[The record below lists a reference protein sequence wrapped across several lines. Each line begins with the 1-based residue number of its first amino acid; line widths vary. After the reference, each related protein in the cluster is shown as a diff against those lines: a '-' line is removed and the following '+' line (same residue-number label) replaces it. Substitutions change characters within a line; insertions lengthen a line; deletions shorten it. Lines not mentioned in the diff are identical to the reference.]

1 MPFLLFNTLIKQFFF
16 YLWCL
21 IKFSESMS
29 QIKLINIVG
38 ARPQII
44 KASAI
49 SRAIRN
55 YYSNQIT
62 EIIVHTGQHYDKEM
76 SEVFFDE
83 LEIHKPHYN
92 LGVGSAGHGKQTS
105 LMITGIE
112 EILVKEKPD
121 CVLLYGDTNS
131 TLAGAL
137 AAAKLHFPVIHI
149 EAGLRSF
156 NKTMPEELNRIMS
169 DHSSTLLFAPTNA
182 AFKNLM
188 NEGFKPENSPPYTIS
203 NPKIYLTGDIM
214 YDNTLFFAGL
224 AEKKKKGFLE
234 KLSLKR
240 DNYVLVT
247 IHRDTNTD
255 DIDRLRE
262 ILIALKS
269 LAEENDIVLVMP
281 FHPRTIVSLKNRL
294 EKLYDELIHCSYL
307 KIIPPVSFLEMILLE
322 KSCRMIVTDSGGVQ
336 KESHFF
342 KKPCIILR
350 NETEWIELVN
360 NGTSKLV
367 GADQVLI
374 RHEFLSFMNSHSVL
388 EYPGFYGDGKAAE
401 FILSEI
407 LLMFEKEQHL

>member
-1 MPFLLFNTLIKQFFF
+1 MP
-16 YLWCL
+16 
-21 IKFSESMS
+21 
-29 QIKLINIVG
+29 QIKLLNIVG

-49 SRAIRN
+49 SRAIQK
-55 YYSNQIT
+55 YFSKEIT
-62 EIIVHTGQHYDKEM
+62 EILVHTGQHYDKEL

-83 LEIHKPHYN
+83 LEIHKPDYN
-92 LGVGSAGHGKQTS
+92 LGVGSAGHGRQTS

-112 EILVKEKPD
+112 EVLLKENPD

-137 AAAKLHFPVIHI
+137 AASKLHFPVIHI

-156 NKTMPEELNRIMS
+156 NKSMPEELNRIMS

-188 NEGFKPENSPPYTIS
+188 SEGFRPENSPPYTID

-224 AEKKKKGFLE
+224 AEKKKASFL
-234 KLSLKR
+234 KQLSLDR

-255 DIDRLRE
+255 DIARLE
-262 ILIALKS
+262 QILVTLKT
-269 LAEENDIVLVMP
+269 LAEHEDITLVMP
-281 FHPRTIVSLKNRL
+281 LHPRTVISLKTRL
-294 EKLYDELIHCSYL
+294 ESLYIELCQSKFV

-322 KSCRMIVTDSGGVQ
+322 KNCRMVVTDSGGVQ
-336 KESHFF
+336 KESHFY
-342 KKPCIILR
+342 KKPCIVLR
-350 NETEWIELVN
+350 KETEWIELTN
-360 NGTSKLV
+360 NGTAKLV
-367 GADQVLI
+367 DADPARI
-374 RHEFLSFMNSHSVL
+374 KFEFKYFLESNNGL
-388 EYPGFYGDGKAAE
+388 EYPGFYGDGKTAE
-401 FILSEI
+401 FILKEI
-407 LLMFEKEQHL
+407 LMMFEK

>member
-1 MPFLLFNTLIKQFFF
+1 MP
-16 YLWCL
+16 
-21 IKFSESMS
+21 E
-29 QIKLINIVG
+29 IKLINIVG

-49 SRAIRN
+49 SRAIRK
-55 YYSNQIT
+55 YFSNSIN
-62 EIIVHTGQHYDKEM
+62 EIIVHTGQHYDKEL
-76 SEVFFDE
+76 SDIFFDE

-92 LGVGSAGHGKQTS
+92 LNVGSAGHGRQTS

-112 EILVKEKPD
+112 EILLKEEPD

-137 AAAKLHFPVIHI
+137 AASKLHFPVIHI

-188 NEGFKPENSPPYTIS
+188 AESFRPENSPPYTIN

-224 AEKKKKGFLE
+224 AEKKKADFLQT
-234 KLSLKR
+234 LSVVR
-240 DNYVLVT
+240 NQYILVT
-247 IHRDTNTD
+247 IHRDSNTD
-255 DIDRLRE
+255 DINLLSN
-262 ILIALKS
+262 ILVTLKD
-269 LAEENDIVLVMP
+269 LAESKDIVLVMP
-281 FHPRTIVSLKNRL
+281 LHPRTIITLKT
-294 EKLYDELIHCSYL
+294 KIKALYDDLMACSHV

-322 KSCRMIVTDSGGVQ
+322 KNCRMIITDSGGVQ

-342 KKPCIILR
+342 KKPCLVLR

-360 NGTSKLV
+360 NGTAKLV
-367 GADQVLI
+367 GADVEHI
-374 RHEFLSFMNSHSVL
+374 RKEFMYFMDIPTEF
-388 EYPGFYGDGKAAE
+388 EYPGFYGDGRTSE
-401 FILSEI
+401 FILNEI
-407 LLMFEKEQHL
+407 LLMFEKE

>member
-1 MPFLLFNTLIKQFFF
+1 
-16 YLWCL
+16 
-21 IKFSESMS
+21 MS

-49 SRAIRN
+49 SRAIRKH
-55 YYSNQIT
+55 YSDKIS
-62 EIIVHTGQHYDKEM
+62 EIILHTGQHYDKEM

-92 LGVGSAGHGKQTS
+92 LGVGSAGHGRQTS

-112 EILVKEKPD
+112 EILLKEKPNG
-121 CVLLYGDTNS
+121 VLLYGDTNS

-137 AAAKLHFPVIHI
+137 AASKLHYPVIHI

-169 DHSSTLLFAPTNA
+169 DHASTLLFAPTNA

-188 NEGFKPENSPPYTIS
+188 AEGFRPENSPPYTIN

-224 AEKKKKGFLE
+224 ADKKKTKYLEHLSLE
-234 KLSLKR
+234 KN
-240 DNYVLVT
+240 NYVLVT
-247 IHRDTNTD
+247 VHRDTNTD
-255 DIDRLRE
+255 DIVRLRE
-262 ILIALKS
+262 ILITLKK
-269 LAEENDIVLVMP
+269 LAEENNIVLVMP
-281 FHPRTIVSLKNRL
+281 LHPRTIVSLKTRL
-294 EKLYDELIHCSYL
+294 KELFIELSNCRHI

-322 KSCRMIVTDSGGVQ
+322 KNCRMIVTDSGGVQ

-342 KKPCIILR
+342 KKPCIVLR
-350 NETEWIELVN
+350 DETEWIELVN
-360 NGTSKLV
+360 NGTAKLV
-367 GADQVLI
+367 GADPERI
-374 RHEFLSFMNSHSVL
+374 KTEFLSFMESHLNL
-388 EYPGFYGDGKAAE
+388 EFPGFYGDGKTAE
-401 FILSEI
+401 FILNEI
-407 LLMFEKEQHL
+407 LLMFEKE

>member
-1 MPFLLFNTLIKQFFF
+1 MP
-16 YLWCL
+16 
-21 IKFSESMS
+21 E
-29 QIKLINIVG
+29 IKLINIVG

-49 SRAIRN
+49 SRAIRK
-55 YYSNQIT
+55 YFSDSIT
-62 EIIVHTGQHYDKEM
+62 EIIVHTGQHYDKEL
-76 SEVFFDE
+76 SDIFFDE

-92 LGVGSAGHGKQTS
+92 LNVGSAGHGRQTS

-112 EILVKEKPD
+112 EILLKEKPD

-137 AAAKLHFPVIHI
+137 AASKLHYPVIHI

-188 NEGFKPENSPPYTIS
+188 AEGFRPENSPPYTIS

-214 YDNTLFFAGL
+214 YDNTLFFADL
-224 AEKKKKGFLE
+224 AEKKKTDFLG
-234 KLSLKR
+234 KLALKR
-240 DNYVLVT
+240 NNYILVT

-255 DIDRLRE
+255 DINLLSN
-262 ILIALKS
+262 ILVTLKD
-269 LAEENDIVLVMP
+269 LAVLKDIVLVMP
-281 FHPRTIVSLKNRL
+281 LHPRTIISLKTRL
-294 EKLYDELIHCSYL
+294 KTLYDELMLCSHI

-322 KSCRMIVTDSGGVQ
+322 KNCRLIITDSGGVQ

-342 KKPCIILR
+342 KKPCIVLR

-360 NGTSKLV
+360 NGTAKLV
-367 GADQVLI
+367 GADVEHI
-374 RHEFLSFMNSHSVL
+374 KKEFLNFMDGRIEF
-388 EYPGFYGDGKAAE
+388 EYPGFYGDGKTSE
-401 FILSEI
+401 FILNEI
-407 LLMFEKEQHL
+407 LLMFEKE

>member
-1 MPFLLFNTLIKQFFF
+1 MAVIRLLNL
-16 YLWCL
+16 
-21 IKFSESMS
+21 
-29 QIKLINIVG
+29 VG

-49 SRAIRN
+49 SRAIRT
-55 YYSNQIT
+55 YYRENIS
-62 EIIVHTGQHYDKEM
+62 EILVHTGQHYDKEL

-83 LEIHKPHYN
+83 LEIHKPDYN
-92 LGVGSAGHGKQTS
+92 LGVGSAGHGRQTA

-112 EILVKEKPD
+112 EVLLVEKPD
-121 CVLLYGDTNS
+121 CIVLYGDTNS

-188 NEGFKPENSPPYTIS
+188 NEGFRPENSPPYHID

-214 YDNTLFFAGL
+214 YDNMLFFAGL
-224 AEKKKKGFLE
+224 AEKKKSEFLAQV
-234 KLSLKR
+234 SLER
-240 DNYVLVT
+240 ENYILVT

-255 DIDRLRE
+255 DVERLKQ
-262 ILIALKS
+262 IIVTLKK
-269 LAEENDIVLVMP
+269 LAEEKAITMVMP
-281 FHPRTIVSLKNRL
+281 LHPRTVISLKT
-294 EKLYDELIHCSYL
+294 KLNSLFNELLVCPFV
-307 KIIPPVSFLEMILLE
+307 KIFPPVSYLEMILLE
-322 KSCRMIVTDSGGVQ
+322 KNCRMIVTDSGGVQ

-350 NETEWIELVN
+350 KETEWIELVH
-360 NGTSKLV
+360 NGTSVLV
-367 GADQVLI
+367 DGNPTHLSE
-374 RHEFLSFMNSHSVL
+374 EFLRLMDSHASL
-388 EYPGFYGDGKAAE
+388 EYPGFYGNGKTAE
-401 FILSEI
+401 FILNEI
-407 LLMFEKEQHL
+407 LMMFEK

>member
-1 MPFLLFNTLIKQFFF
+1 MP
-16 YLWCL
+16 
-21 IKFSESMS
+21 

-49 SRAIRN
+49 SRAIRKHFTDDF
-55 YYSNQIT
+55 T

-92 LGVGSAGHGKQTS
+92 LGVGSARHGRQTA
-105 LMITGIE
+105 LMISGIE
-112 EILVKEKPD
+112 DVLLSEKPD
-121 CVLLYGDTNS
+121 GVVLYGDTNS

-137 AAAKLHFPVIHI
+137 AASKLHFPVIHI

-156 NKTMPEELNRIMS
+156 NKTMPEELNRIIS

-188 NEGFKPENSPPYTIS
+188 SEGFRPENSPPYTIN

-224 AEKKKKGFLE
+224 AEKKKARFLD
-234 KLSLKR
+234 KMSLVK

-247 IHRDTNTD
+247 IHRDSNTD
-255 DIDRLRE
+255 DIVRLNG
-262 ILIALKS
+262 IFVTLKA
-269 LAEENDIVLVMP
+269 LAEEKDILLVMP
-281 FHPRTIVSLKNRL
+281 LHPRTLVALKTKHN
-294 EKLYDELIHCSYL
+294 ELYEQLTHSRHIRV
-307 KIIPPVSFLEMILLE
+307 IPPVSYLEMILLE
-322 KSCRMIVTDSGGVQ
+322 KNCRMIVTDSGGVQ

-342 KKPCIILR
+342 KKPCIVLR

-360 NGTSKLV
+360 NGTAKVV
-367 GADQVLI
+367 GADPEQI
-374 RHEFLSFMNSHSVL
+374 RFEFLNFMESHADL
-388 EYPGFYGDGKAAE
+388 DYPGFYGDGKTAE
-401 FILSEI
+401 FILNEI
-407 LLMFEKEQHL
+407 LLLFKKE

>member
-1 MPFLLFNTLIKQFFF
+1 
-16 YLWCL
+16 
-21 IKFSESMS
+21 MS
-29 QIKLINIVG
+29 NIKLINIVG

-49 SRAIRN
+49 SRAIRKHF
-55 YYSNQIT
+55 SDQIT

-92 LGVGSAGHGKQTS
+92 LGVGSAGHGRQTS

-112 EILVKEKPD
+112 EILIKEKPD

-137 AAAKLHFPVIHI
+137 AASKLHFPVIHI

-156 NKTMPEELNRIMS
+156 NKSMPEELNRIMS

-188 NEGFKPENSPPYTIS
+188 SEGFKPENSPPYTIS

-214 YDNTLFFAGL
+214 YDNTLFYAAL
-224 AEKKKKGFLE
+224 AEKKKETFLE
-234 KLSLKR
+234 DMSLVR
-240 DNYVLVT
+240 DNYILVT

-255 DIDRLRE
+255 DIS
-262 ILIALKS
+262 ILEKILVTLKS
-269 LAEENDIVLVMP
+269 LAEEKNIMLVMP
-281 FHPRTIVSLKNRL
+281 FHPRTIITLRNRLKN
-294 EKLYDELIHCSYL
+294 LYADLKNCKNI

-322 KSCRMIVTDSGGVQ
+322 KNCRMIITDSGGVQ

-342 KKPCIILR
+342 KKPCIVLR
-350 NETEWIELVN
+350 KETEWIELVS
-360 NGTSKLV
+360 NGTAKIV
-367 GADQVLI
+367 GSDPELI
-374 RHEFLSFMNSHSVL
+374 RKEFMNFLDSNSGFD
-388 EYPGFYGDGKAAE
+388 YPAFYGNGKTAE

-407 LLMFEKEQHL
+407 LLMFEKE